1 MSLKVFSAA
10 LNFKMRYSFNIK
22 SNERQS
28 IYCFRINKYTIR
40 LAALSGAMWSPSFS
54 FICPYSA
61 SIVSR

>member
-28 IYCFRINKYTIR
+28 IYCFRVSKYTIR
-40 LAALSGAMWSPSFS
+40 LAALSGAMW
-54 FICPYSA
+54 
-61 SIVSR
+61 